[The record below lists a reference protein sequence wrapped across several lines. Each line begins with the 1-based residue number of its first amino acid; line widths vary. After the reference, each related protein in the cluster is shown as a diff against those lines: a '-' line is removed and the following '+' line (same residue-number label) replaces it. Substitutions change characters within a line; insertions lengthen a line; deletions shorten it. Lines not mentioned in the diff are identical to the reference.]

1 MKYIHTAVVIIAL
14 LSLQS
19 CSSQPEQKNMS
30 SDMNSRSE
38 IGEIQLVNQSGRTGV
53 TQHYI
58 KYPADTN
65 QQFPVPETQ
74 IIRELYQSGCLI
86 DEFELDRRKQHMRI
100 SCADDRS
107 FGSSI

>member
-1 MKYIHTAVVIIAL
+1 MKYIHTAIVIITL
-14 LSLQS
+14 LSLQA

-30 SDMNSRSE
+30 SDMNNRSE
-38 IGEIQLVNQSGRTGV
+38 PGEIQLVNQSGRAGV

-65 QQFPVPETQ
+65 QQFPVPEAQ

-100 SCADDRS
+100 SCVNDKP